1 MARIKLICSDTTNCS
16 STTECSS
23 TTPPT
28 NSELSVEKVRKCSS
42 TTKNIADI
50 CSSTTDGT
58 GVVCSSTTSDK
69 RSSTTESQR
78 VNAWKKENQDTIRWG
93 VAKGVKA
100 KLKAE
105 AAKRGMTLTEM
116 LKIAVFEYLHQE
128 E

>member
-28 NSELSVEKVRKCSS
+28 NSELSVEKVRECSS
-42 TTKNIADI
+42 TTNNITDI
-50 CSSTTDGT
+50 C
-58 GVVCSSTTSDK
+58 
-69 RSSTTESQR
+69 SSTTESQR